1 MEIMDICKMKALR
14 INKGFSQEVLAL
26 KAALSA
32 NFIGNIERGKCDIT
46 LGSLARIA
54 SALEVEICSLIK
66 SKLEVFASEF
76 IWNDDMDKYRMYQQI
91 VYMLE
96 TFDKAEIAPI
106 YLVIKLIFDS
116 RIGAKTWMD

>member
-14 INKGFSQEVLAL
+14 INKGFSQEKLAL
-26 KAALSA
+26 KSTLSA

-54 SALEVEICSLIK
+54 SALEVETCSLIK

-76 IWNDDMDKYRMYQQI
+76 IWNEDMNKYKMYQQI
-91 VYMLE
+91 IYMLE
-96 TFDKAEIAPI
+96 TFDKVEIAPI
-106 YLVIKLIFDS
+106 YLVIKMIFDS
-116 RIGAKTWMD
+116 KI